1 MKRRVL
7 LASLPLLGLAA
18 CAPDGGE
25 TEEKTA
31 ASPVE
36 NAEPVLVGE
45 RAELID
51 YTNVRL
57 PLEMIPMIVVDPG
70 WSSAPQQLDGIFLG
84 YREEETHLRFL
95 AVDQDGTVLW
105 QADRPLDCTGFALTR
120 GAEDTPVAV
129 LADLGATSLTGYD
142 LRTADTLWGPLEVP
156 GPLVGPGL
164 VHTAS
169 ADGGSRTSLSGAT
182 GETLL
187 REVDLD
193 GGRLLGEHLGTA
205 VQLAGS
211 ELRGSGADGEELWSL
226 PLPDGI
232 EPSEAR
238 LLDGIDTVTS
248 FAVVADQHGHGAAID
263 LGAGEVIAP
272 ESTAVARDHTVEMTV
287 VVSGTTVRGLEDD
300 GTEKWTHE
308 DPEPLRL
315 VSAGAWLAYAVRP
328 EEGSL
333 VVLDTGRGGMVQPY
347 DVDQEGPLAV
357 PHVFSAEGAAA
368 VRAKEQHFLVTTEL
382 DEEYGLREG

>member
-1 MKRRVL
+1 MKRRAL
-7 LASLPLLGLAA
+7 LVSLPLLGLAA
-18 CAPDGGE
+18 CGPEEGE
-25 TEEKTA
+25 EEKATA
-31 ASPVE
+31 APVE
-36 NAEPVLVGE
+36 NPEPVRVGE
-45 RAELID
+45 QAELID
-51 YTNVRL
+51 YKNVRL

-70 WSSAPQQLDGIFLG
+70 WSAAPQQLDGIFLG
-84 YREEETHLRFL
+84 YREEATHLRFL

-129 LADLGATSLTGYD
+129 LADLGGTSLTGYD
-142 LRTADTLWGPLEVP
+142 LRTADTLWGPVQVP
-156 GPLVGPGL
+156 GPLAGPGL

-169 ADGGSRTSLSGAT
+169 ADGGSRTALSGAT
-182 GETLL
+182 GATLL
-187 REVDLD
+187 REEDLD
-193 GGRLLGEHLGTA
+193 GGRLLGEHLGTV

-211 ELRGSGADGEELWSL
+211 ELRSSNADGEELWTLS
-226 PLPDGI
+226 LPDGI

-238 LLDGIDTVTS
+238 LLDGIDPAIS
-248 FAVVADQHGHGAAID
+248 FAVVADEDGHGAAID
-263 LGAGEVIAP
+263 LGGGEVITP
-272 ESTAVARDHTVEMTV
+272 EATAVARDHTVEMTV

-315 VSAGAWLAYAVRP
+315 LSAGAWLVYAVRP

-347 DVDQEGPLAV
+347 DVDHEGPLAV
-357 PHVFSAEGAAA
+357 PQVFSVDGAAA
-368 VRAKEQHFLVTTEL
+368 VRVEEQHFLVTTEL
-382 DEEYGLREG
+382 DEEYGLRE